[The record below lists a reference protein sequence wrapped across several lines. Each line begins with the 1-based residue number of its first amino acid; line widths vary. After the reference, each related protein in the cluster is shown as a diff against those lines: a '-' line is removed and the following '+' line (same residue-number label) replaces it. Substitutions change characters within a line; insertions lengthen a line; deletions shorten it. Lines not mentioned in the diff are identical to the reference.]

1 MHNNAHRPSFRHRA
15 KREAERHGFEGVLR
29 GARMMA
35 ADTIDYQ
42 TDPSRYRHWKI
53 ERDGDIAY
61 LIMDVDQAGGL
72 GDYELKLNSYDL
84 GVDIELNDAVQRLR
98 FEHPE
103 VRCVVI
109 KSGKDNVF
117 CAGANIRMLGKATHG
132 AKVNFCKF
140 TNETRLAIEDASEN
154 SKQVYVCAIN
164 GNAAGGGYELALA
177 ADHIMLVDDRRS
189 AVALPETPLLAV
201 LPGTGGLT
209 RVTDKRKVRR
219 DRADVFCSIEE
230 GVRGTK
236 AVEWRLVDEVVPN
249 SKWKDAVAAR
259 AREVAARSDRPKDAK
274 GITLTPLDR
283 KIEKDRVAYSH
294 VEVEIDRARSL
305 ATVTVR
311 GPSQGAPASVEA
323 AHVLGAKFW
332 PLVVAR
338 ELEDAIL
345 HLRSN
350 EAAIGVVLF
359 RTDGNAQAV
368 LDHDDF
374 LAKAN
379 GDWLMREIR
388 HYLKRVFKR
397 VDVTAKSFIALIEPG
412 SCFAGSL
419 AELAFAADRSLML
432 IGTREGDNQKP
443 AAITLG
449 QANFGLYPMG
459 NGLTRLETRFFGE
472 PKTLDTLKEK
482 IGTAIE
488 GEDAAEL
495 GLVTAAYE
503 DFDWDDE
510 LRVMLEERT
519 SFSPDAMTGMEANLR
534 FAGPETM
541 ETKIFGRLTAWQ
553 NWIFQRPN
561 AIGEQGALKLYG
573 SGVSPTFNK
582 DRV

>member
-1 MHNNAHRPSFRHRA
+1 MQ
-15 KREAERHGFEGVLR
+15 
-29 GARMMA
+29 
-35 ADTIDYQ
+35 TIDFQ
-42 TDPSRYRHWKI
+42 TEPAHYRHWRI
-53 ERDGDIAY
+53 EHDGDVAY
-61 LIMDVDQAGGL
+61 LIMDVDAAGGL
-72 GDYELKLNSYDL
+72 TEGYELKLNSYDL

-98 FEHPE
+98 FEHPQ
-103 VRCVVI
+103 VRAVVI

-117 CAGANIRMLGKATHG
+117 CAGANIRMLAKATHG
-132 AKVNFCKF
+132 HKVNFCKF

-154 SKQVYVCAIN
+154 SQQIYICAIN

-230 GVRGTK
+230 GIRGTK

-249 SKWKDAVAAR
+249 SKWKETVAAR
-259 AREVAARSDRPKDAK
+259 AHEIAARSDRPNIAK
-274 GITLTPLDR
+274 GVVLMPLAR
-283 KIEKDRVAYSH
+283 KIETDGVSYSH
-294 VEVEIDRARSL
+294 VNVEIDRSRDL
-305 ATVTVR
+305 VTITVR
-311 GPSQGAPASVEA
+311 GPSQAVPTSVAA
-323 AHVLGAKFW
+323 AHSLGDKFW
-332 PLVVAR
+332 PLAVAR

-345 HLRSN
+345 HLRAN
-350 EAAIGVVLF
+350 EGTIGVVLL

-374 LAKAN
+374 LAKAKD
-379 GDWLMREIR
+379 DWLMREIR
-388 HYLKRVFKR
+388 HYLKRVLKR
-397 VDVTAKSFIALIEPG
+397 IDVTPRSFIALIEPG
-412 SCFAGSL
+412 SCFAGTL
-419 AELAFAADRSLML
+419 AELAFAADRTLML
-432 IGTREGDNQKP
+432 TGRRKGDNRKP

-449 QANFGLYPMG
+449 AANFGFYPMG
-459 NGLTRLETRFFGE
+459 NGLTRLETRFLGE
-472 PKTLDTLKEK
+472 PDSISQGMAK
-482 IGTAIE
+482 IGEPIE
-488 GEDAAEL
+488 GEAAAEL

-503 DFDWDDE
+503 DFDFDDE

-519 SFSPDAMTGMEANLR
+519 SFSSDAMTGMEANLR

-561 AIGEQGALKLYG
+561 ATGEQGALKLYG
-573 SGVSPTFNK
+573 SGVSPTFAK
-582 DRV
+582 ERV

>member
-1 MHNNAHRPSFRHRA
+1 MQ
-15 KREAERHGFEGVLR
+15 
-29 GARMMA
+29 
-35 ADTIDYQ
+35 TIDYQ

-103 VRCVVI
+103 IRCVVI

-117 CAGANIRMLGKATHG
+117 CAGANIRMLGKSTHG

-140 TNETRLAIEDASEN
+140 TNETRLAIEDASES
-154 SKQVYVCAIN
+154 SKQTYVCAIN

-230 GVRGTK
+230 GIRGTR

-249 SKWKDAVAAR
+249 SKWKDVVAAR
-259 AREVAARSDRPKDAK
+259 AKEIAAKSDRPKGAK
-274 GITLTPLDR
+274 GITLTPIDR
-283 KIEKDRVAYSH
+283 KLDKDKVSYSH
-294 VEVEIDRARSL
+294 VDIEIDRERGL

-311 GPSQGAPASVEA
+311 GPSGAAPASVEA
-323 AHVLGAKFW
+323 AHALGAKFW
-332 PLVVAR
+332 PLTVAR

-345 HLRSN
+345 HLRTN

-359 RTDGNAQAV
+359 RTDGNAEAV
-368 LDHDDF
+368 LAHDDF
-374 LAKAN
+374 LSRAN

-388 HYLKRVFKR
+388 HYLKRVLKR

-412 SCFAGSL
+412 SCFAGTL

-432 IGTREGDNQKP
+432 IGTREGDNRKP
-443 AAITLG
+443 AVITLG
-449 QANFGLYPMG
+449 AANFGFYPMG
-459 NGLTRLETRFFGE
+459 NGLTRLQTRFLGE
-472 PKTLDTLKEK
+472 PDTLTGLKGK
-482 IGTAIE
+482 TGVAVE
-488 GEDAAEL
+488 GEEAAEL

>member
-1 MHNNAHRPSFRHRA
+1 MP
-15 KREAERHGFEGVLR
+15 
-29 GARMMA
+29 
-35 ADTIDYQ
+35 DIIDYQ
-42 TDPSRYRHWKI
+42 TDPARYRHWKI
-53 ERDGDIAY
+53 QYDGDVAY
-61 LIMDVDQAGGL
+61 LIMDVDQTGGL

-103 VRCVVI
+103 IRCVVI

-117 CAGANIRMLGKATHG
+117 CAGANIRMLGKSTHG

-140 TNETRLAIEDASEN
+140 TNETRLAIEDASES
-154 SKQVYVCAIN
+154 SKQTYVCAIN

-230 GVRGTK
+230 GIRGTR

-249 SKWKDAVAAR
+249 SKWKDVVAAR
-259 AREVAARSDRPKDAK
+259 AKEIAAKSDRPKGAK
-274 GITLTPLDR
+274 GITLTPIDR
-283 KIEKDRVAYSH
+283 KLDKDKVSYSH
-294 VEVEIDRARSL
+294 VDIEIDRERGL

-311 GPSQGAPASVEA
+311 GPSGAAPASVEA
-323 AHVLGAKFW
+323 AHALGAKFW
-332 PLVVAR
+332 PLTVAR

-359 RTDGNAQAV
+359 RTDGNAEAV
-368 LDHDDF
+368 LAHDDF
-374 LAKAN
+374 LSRAN

-388 HYLKRVFKR
+388 HYLKRVLKR

-412 SCFAGSL
+412 SCFAGTL

-432 IGTREGDNQKP
+432 IGTREGDNRKP
-443 AAITLG
+443 AVITLG
-449 QANFGLYPMG
+449 AANFGFYPMG
-459 NGLTRLETRFFGE
+459 NGLTRLQTRFLGE
-472 PKTLDTLKEK
+472 PDTLTGLKGK
-482 IGTAIE
+482 TGVAVE
-488 GEDAAEL
+488 GEEAAAL

>member
-1 MHNNAHRPSFRHRA
+1 M
-15 KREAERHGFEGVLR
+15 
-29 GARMMA
+29 
-35 ADTIDYQ
+35 IDYQ
-42 TDPSRYRHWKI
+42 TDPARYRHWKI
-53 ERDGDIAY
+53 QYDGDVAY

-103 VRCVVI
+103 IRCVVI

-117 CAGANIRMLGKATHG
+117 CAGANIRMLGKSTHG

-140 TNETRLAIEDASEN
+140 TNETRLAIEDASES
-154 SKQVYVCAIN
+154 SKQTYVCAIN

-230 GVRGTK
+230 GIRGTR

-249 SKWKDAVAAR
+249 SKWKDVVAAR
-259 AREVAARSDRPKDAK
+259 AKEIAAKSDRPKGAK
-274 GITLTPLDR
+274 GITLTPIDR
-283 KIEKDRVAYSH
+283 KLDKDKVSYSH
-294 VEVEIDRARSL
+294 VDIEIDRERGL

-311 GPSQGAPASVEA
+311 GPSGAAPASVEA
-323 AHVLGAKFW
+323 AHALGAKFW
-332 PLVVAR
+332 PLTVAR

-345 HLRSN
+345 HLRTN

-359 RTDGNAQAV
+359 RTDGNAEAV
-368 LDHDDF
+368 LAHDDF
-374 LAKAN
+374 LSRAN

-388 HYLKRVFKR
+388 HYLKRVLKR

-412 SCFAGSL
+412 SCFAGTL

-432 IGTREGDNQKP
+432 IGTREGDNRKP
-443 AAITLG
+443 AVITLG
-449 QANFGLYPMG
+449 AANFGFYPMG
-459 NGLTRLETRFFGE
+459 NGLTRLQTRFLGE
-472 PKTLDTLKEK
+472 PDTLTGLKGK
-482 IGTAIE
+482 TGVAVE
-488 GEDAAEL
+488 GEEAAAL

>member
-1 MHNNAHRPSFRHRA
+1 MQ
-15 KREAERHGFEGVLR
+15 
-29 GARMMA
+29 
-35 ADTIDYQ
+35 TIDYQ

-117 CAGANIRMLGKATHG
+117 CAGANIRMLGKSTHG

-154 SKQVYVCAIN
+154 SKQIYVCAIN

-230 GVRGTK
+230 GIRGTK

-259 AREVAARSDRPKDAK
+259 AREVAARSDRPKGAK
-274 GITLTPLDR
+274 GITLTPLER
-283 KIEKDRVAYSH
+283 KIEKDRVSYSQ
-294 VEVEIDRARSL
+294 VDVEIDRERGL

-311 GPSQGAPASVEA
+311 GPSVGVPASVEA

-332 PLVVAR
+332 PLTVAR

-345 HLRSN
+345 HLRTN
-350 EAAIGVVLF
+350 EAAIGVMLF

-388 HYLKRVFKR
+388 HYLKRVLKR
-397 VDVTAKSFIALIEPG
+397 VDVTAKSLIALIEPG
-412 SCFAGSL
+412 SCFAGTL

-432 IGTREGDNQKP
+432 IGTREGDNRKA

-449 QANFGLYPMG
+449 QANFGFYPMG
-459 NGLTRLETRFFGE
+459 NGLTRLETRFLGE
-472 PKTLDTLKEK
+472 PQTLETLNGK
-482 IGTAIE
+482 IGTAFE
-488 GEDAAEL
+488 GEEAAEL
-495 GLVTAAYE
+495 GLVTTAYE

>member
-1 MHNNAHRPSFRHRA
+1 MHNNAHRPLFRHLA

-53 ERDGDIAY
+53 ERDGDVAY

-109 KSGKDNVF
+109 KSGKGNVF

-283 KIEKDRVAYSH
+283 KIEKDRVSYSH
-294 VEVEIDRARSL
+294 VGVEIDRARSL

-311 GPSQGAPASVEA
+311 APLQGAPASVEA

-488 GEDAAEL
+488 GEEAAEL
-495 GLVTAAYE
+495 GLVTTAYE